1 MLGQT
6 MRLFAAIEIPD
17 EIIEDLAALQNGVPG
32 ARWVPEENM
41 HLTLAFF
48 GELQPPQ
55 AEDLDGLLSGIA
67 ARPFDLHFE
76 SVGLFGSPPRTLW
89 AGVSRSEPL
98 VRLAEKVTV
107 AADRAGIELDR
118 RKFAPHVTL
127 ARLKDP
133 PKKAMRNFLA
143 SHGDFRTEPFTVT
156 NFALFSSYRGK
167 EQAIYT
173 AERYY
178 VF

>member
-1 MLGQT
+1 

-17 EIIEDLAALQNGVPG
+17 DILARLAALQNGVPG
-32 ARWVPEENM
+32 ARWVPEENI

-48 GELQPPQ
+48 GELQPPE
-55 AEDLDGLLSGIA
+55 ADDLDGLLSGIA
-67 ARPFDLHFE
+67 VRPFNLHLE

-98 VRLAEKVTV
+98 VRLADKVVT
-107 AADRAGIELDR
+107 AADRAGIEIDR

-127 ARLKDP
+127 ARLKDAP
-133 PKKAMRNFLA
+133 QKAVRRFLA

-156 NFALFSSYRGK
+156 RFALFSSLRGK
-167 EQAIYT
+167 EQAVYT

>member
-1 MLGQT
+1 

-17 EIIEDLAALQNGVPG
+17 EIREDLAALQNGVPG
-32 ARWVPEENM
+32 ARWVPEENI

-67 ARPFDLHFE
+67 ARPFTINFE
-76 SVGLFGSPPRTLW
+76 SVGLFGSPPRVLW

-98 VRLAEKVTV
+98 VRLADKVAT
-107 AADRAGIELDR
+107 AADRAGIEIDR
-118 RKFAPHVTL
+118 RKFAPHITL
-127 ARLKDP
+127 ARMKDAP
-133 PKKAMRNFLA
+133 QKAVRTFLA
-143 SHGDFRTEPFTVT
+143 SHGDFRTEPFMVT
-156 NFALFSSYRGK
+156 GFALYSSLRGK
-167 EQAIYT
+167 EQAVYT